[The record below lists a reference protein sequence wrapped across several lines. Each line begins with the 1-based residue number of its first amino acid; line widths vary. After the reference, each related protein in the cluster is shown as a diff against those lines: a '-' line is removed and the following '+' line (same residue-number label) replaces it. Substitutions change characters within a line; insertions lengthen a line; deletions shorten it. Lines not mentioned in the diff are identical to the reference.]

1 MLLLMRPIV
10 CCRYCD
16 HGWCTSCRWHERWLS
31 VWRQQALVVTLC
43 LMTTHSQH
51 LCTSGRG
58 GDALGKCSRPTQ
70 QPCEMSRVIVGHLV
84 PRLYTTDVSALCI
97 WQTDSSNW
105 LLRCCSPSYLCP
117 WTAATVEL
125 HQLTPQRALY
135 FTVCKPLA
143 TDITVTC

>member
-84 PRLYTTDVSALCI
+84 PRLYTTDVSALCN
-97 WQTDSSNW
+97 WQTVALIDCYGAVVLLISAHELLPQLNYISW
-105 LLRCCSPSYLCP
+105 LLREPYTLQCANRSLR
-117 WTAATVEL
+117 T
-125 HQLTPQRALY
+125 
-135 FTVCKPLA
+135 
-143 TDITVTC
+143 